1 MSDQQ
6 QSTTA
11 SSGNQAPVE
20 GKGKG
25 KAVDD
30 PQEGMEE
37 DDDESSE
44 ESGVEEQV
52 RAH

>member
-1 MSDQQ
+1 MSEQQ

-11 SSGNQAPVE
+11 SSENQPPVE

-25 KAVDD
+25 KAVED

-37 DDDESSE
+37 DDESSE

-52 RAH
+52 SL